1 MAWLAVNKDGSEV
14 IGNSLIKAYY
24 TNKNSLVLKGDY
36 YNMDETKYT
45 DYVDP
50 YYNPDEGVE
59 DVSIKLPAG
68 TIEKLIGR
76 KLTWE
81 DEPVEI

>member
-1 MAWLAVNKDGSEV
+1 MAWLAVNIDGSEV
-14 IGNSLIKAYY
+14 IGNILIKAYY

>member
-14 IGNSLIKAYY
+14 IGNSLVKAYY

-36 YNMDETKYT
+36 FKMDETKYT
-45 DYVDP
+45 HYVDP

-59 DVSIKLPAG
+59 DVSIELPTG

>member
-36 YNMDETKYT
+36 FNMDENKYT
-45 DYVDP
+45 HYVDP

-59 DVSIKLPAG
+59 DVSIVLPTG

-76 KLTWE
+76 KLTWQ

>member
-1 MAWLAVNKDGSEV
+1 MAWLAVNKDCSEV

-24 TNKNSLVLKGDY
+24 TKKNSLVLKSDY
-36 YNMDETKYT
+36 FNMDEIKYT
-45 DYVDP
+45 HYVDP
-50 YYNPDEGVE
+50 YYNPYEGVE
-59 DVSIKLPAG
+59 DVSIMLPTG
-68 TIEKLIGR
+68 SIEKLIGR